1 MRKLIIFSILIFIKL
16 SCVERPRENDETN
29 SGNLI
34 SDCSADNS
42 ILSENYTKIS
52 ELPKDNELSIR
63 LSNIFSEIVKAY
75 PDDSASLYRFYYVW
89 FHTTENNKIRKQIER
104 IEKLLTETN
113 KQRYHNVEQNL
124 KPLLKRIVA
133 DNSVNNSK
141 LDNLVTL
148 YSDYD
153 YFSGE
158 GLLSH
163 LLTNEENYQLS
174 WKTFETIAEQ
184 SQRDTTNIA
193 ALIELDKRIKTN
205 AELAGEF
212 FAFVEKAIINNP
224 HGFLDMYSNRNNK
237 LRDELMNYLQPSTN
251 FSKEIVLILNN
262 ISHNTSDERHRKV
275 SLEILNT
282 IKERK
287 I

>member
-1 MRKLIIFSILIFIKL
+1 MRNSRFLFLLICFINF
-16 SCVERPRENDETN
+16 SCVERQRETDEIKTVNLNND
-29 SGNLI
+29 
-34 SDCSADNS
+34 
-42 ILSENYTKIS
+42 IS
-52 ELPKDNELSIR
+52 EINPSSSNFQKDNELSIR
-63 LSNIFSEIVKAY
+63 LSNAFSEIVQAY
-75 PDDSASLYRFYYVW
+75 PNDSASLYRFYYEW
-89 FHTTENNKIRKQIER
+89 FRTTENDKIKKQIER

-113 KQRYHNVEQNL
+113 KQRYQNVEQNL

-133 DNSVNNSK
+133 DNSVNNSQ

-153 YFSGE
+153 NFSGE
-158 GLLSH
+158 GLFSQ

-174 WKTFETIAEQ
+174 WKSFEIIAEQ

-205 AELAGEF
+205 AELSGEF
-212 FAFVEKAIINNP
+212 FVFIEKAILNNP

-237 LRDELMNYLQPSTN
+237 LRDELMNYIQPSTN
-251 FSKEIVLILNN
+251 FSKEIVLILND
-262 ISHNTSDERHRKV
+262 ILLNTSDERHRKV
-275 SLEILNT
+275 SLEILNI
-282 IKERK
+282 IKERE